1 MAPGLSG
8 PEQAGTARDPSG
20 PGHPPPRTALVT
32 GASSGIGAAIARRIA
47 AEPGWRVV
55 VSGRDQQRL
64 EEIADLTSSVPLR
77 ADLATSAGAERLVT
91 GALDAVGHIDVLVV
105 SAGVGWAGSLPSMPE
120 AAVDEVLTV
129 NLTAAAHLVRLV
141 LPGMLAVGRGQI
153 VLVGSTAGTY
163 GVRQEVV
170 YSAAKAGIEALAD
183 SLRYELRDT
192 GVRVLH
198 VVPAAVDTPFFER
211 RGTPYTRGVPRPL
224 APERVAEALWDAL
237 THGRDEVFVP
247 RWLGLPRRLRGMAPG
262 LFRRLASRFG

>member
-1 MAPGLSG
+1 MEPGPSG
-8 PEQAGTARDPSG
+8 PDQAGTARDPSD
-20 PGHPPPRTALVT
+20 PGQPSPRTALVT
-32 GASSGIGAAIARRIA
+32 GASSGIGAAVAKRIA
-47 AEPGWRVV
+47 AERGWRVV
-55 VSGRDQQRL
+55 VSGRDQRRL
-64 EEIADLTSSVPLR
+64 AEIADQTSAVPVR
-77 ADLATSAGAERLVT
+77 ADLATSAGVERLVT
-91 GALDAVGHIDVLVV
+91 RTLDAVGHIDLLVAA
-105 SAGVGWAGSLPSMPE
+105 AGVGWAGPLPAMPA

-129 NLTAAAHLVRLV
+129 NLTAVAHLVRLV
-141 LPGMLAVGRGQI
+141 LPGMLAAGRGQI

-163 GVRQEVV
+163 GVRREVV
-170 YSAAKAGIEALAD
+170 YSAAKAGVEALAE

-224 APERVAEALWDAL
+224 PPERVAEALWDAL
-237 THGRDEVFVP
+237 THGRQEVFAP